1 MRLIGGALATL
12 GILSLRVLAAS
23 DGPEISQ
30 KKFPAP
36 PINLFYFDDSET
48 VMVLD
53 PKHQTVYRSDDAG
66 EKWEPVDEIPNGQVS
81 YIMPDPHDSSVAI
94 AMGMYTKH
102 WITYDRG
109 KSWRAFETSEPATQD
124 MSKEPFSF
132 HATDSKRILFHG
144 QEDCL
149 LGGDSCVGKTYY
161 TTNGFVDNEMS
172 LVHGR
177 RRHCIWAKSNVLFD
191 TGSDATDKSRIIC
204 IVEGKFSPLT
214 KDYKLIVSD
223 DYFKTEQEPVMAGG
237 REVRGFVSMA
247 AVRGYIVAAAKSF
260 GSRELGL
267 YVTTNGERWHRAEFG
282 DHRIEE
288 DAYTILEST
297 NYSIQVDVMTQRFS
311 YMGSLFTS
319 NSNGTYFTKNVDHT
333 NRSPTGIVDFEK
345 IQNIQG
351 IVLVNVVNNWEE
363 VQEPLSFAKK
373 EIKSRI
379 SFDDGRTW
387 EPLMVGKEELHIHS
401 VTEQHN
407 SGRVFSS
414 AAPGIVMGI
423 GNTGKFLEDY
433 NSGSLFVSD
442 DAGRTWIATNLKGP
456 QKYEFLDQGSVL
468 VAVAEKEIDE
478 VSYSLDHGRT
488 WKTAELPVKGVRPF
502 ELTTIPDAT
511 SLKALLVA
519 TQGDDYYTFTLDF
532 DGLHERKCGN
542 DDFEKWYARVDD
554 DGNPSCIMGHK
565 QYFTRRKRDANCFVK
580 ELTKEHLPQSEPC
593 DCTDAD
599 FECDFNYQRTA
610 DGDCELVGKM
620 VIPEGSC
627 KNRDDKFKGSSG
639 FRLIP
644 GNDCKRVKGPQKDD
658 LVEHPCSDGLGTP
671 ASGKIEVTFNEF
683 RGDNFRQT
691 FYLER
696 DIQSNRDDETVV
708 LLTDRNQ
715 AWITH
720 DHGKTWELVRDEE
733 ILAIYP
739 HQYNNDHVYFI
750 TGSRTVYY
758 SKDRGFAINAF
769 EAPDVP
775 DPERQVLSFH
785 QDDPDW
791 LIWLG
796 DKNCQDRN
804 DPLCHTTAHVSQK
817 GGDDWTTLLNY
828 IEKCQFMY
836 REGRRESESLI
847 YCEQYRAEDKKNPL
861 QLISSTDFFA
871 HKEVVFDD
879 VVNFAT
885 MSEFIVVA
893 AKTEDHK
900 WLKVD
905 ASVDGKTFAPAEF
918 PPNFQVAHQQAY
930 TVLDSSTN
938 SIFLHVTVNGQE
950 NREYGTI
957 LKSNSN
963 GTSYVVSIRH
973 VNRNLYGYVD
983 FEKMQGIEGVA
994 IVNQVANADAVD
1006 HGAPKQLKTLITHN
1020 DGADWAYLPKPATDL
1035 DGKKWDCDGKG
1046 DDLCSLHLHGY
1057 TERKDPRDTY
1067 SSPSAIG
1074 VMIGVGNVGDRLGS
1088 YNEGDTF
1095 ITTDGGITW
1104 KVAMKGTYMWEYGD
1118 QGSIIVLV
1126 ERNTPTKTI
1135 FYTLDEGKE
1144 WKSFQFSES
1153 KMLVERI
1160 TTVPSDNSRNF
1171 LLWGKADR
1179 KLTTVNLDFTGLTSE
1194 QCKLDKSNLDSEES
1208 DYYLWH
1214 PTHPLKREEP
1224 ECLFGHV
1231 AQYYRKKPDRL
1242 CYNGPLIDK
1251 LHDIERN
1258 CSCTRDDFECA
1269 YNYERQPDGSCRL
1282 VEGLSPPDPMEVCRN
1297 DKNAFEYWDVTPYRK
1312 IPISTC
1318 HGGKEM
1324 EHTGSRHPCPGK
1336 EEEFAKKRGISGVGI
1351 FFAIVIPFAA
1361 ASAVGYWVYKNWGG
1375 KFGAI
1380 RLGET
1385 PSRSFTDSPWVQWPV
1400 AAVSGLVA
1408 VLAALPLLVGSLW
1421 RSVRGMF
1428 GGYGGRT
1435 YTSRSS
1441 FARGRG
1447 DYAAVDNDA
1456 DELLGD
1462 ESDEEV

>member
-1 MRLIGGALATL
+1 MRLLGALAAL
-12 GILSLRVLAAS
+12 GLSLGALAA

-36 PINLFYFDDSET
+36 PINLFYFEDSET
-48 VMVLD
+48 VLVLD
-53 PKHQTVYRSDDAG
+53 PDHQTVYRSDDAG
-66 EKWEPVDEIPNGQVS
+66 EEWETVDEIPQGNVG
-81 YIMPDPHDSSVAI
+81 YILPNPHDSSVAI
-94 AMGMYTKH
+94 AMGMRTKH

-109 KSWRAFETSEPATQD
+109 KSWKSFETSEVPTQD
-124 MSKEPFSF
+124 RSKEPFSF
-132 HATDSKRILFHG
+132 HAADNKRILFHG
-144 QEDCL
+144 QEECL
-149 LGGDSCVGKTYY
+149 FDNACVGKTYY
-161 TTNGFVDNEMS
+161 TTTGFEDSDMS

-177 RRHCIWAKSNVLFD
+177 RKACIWAKSNPQFD
-191 TGSDATDKSRIIC
+191 TGSKDTDANRIIC
-204 IVEGKFSPLT
+204 IVEGKYSPLM
-214 KDYKLIVSD
+214 KDYKLVVSD
-223 DYFKTEQEPVMAGG
+223 DYFKTEKEPAMAGG
-237 REVRGFVSMA
+237 REIRGFMSMA
-247 AVRGYIVAAAKSF
+247 AVRGFVVAAAKTF

-267 YVTTNGERWHRAEFG
+267 YVTKDGSQWHRAEFG
-282 DHRIEE
+282 DHRVEE

-311 YMGSLFTS
+311 YIGSLFTS
-319 NSNGTYFTKNVDHT
+319 NSNGTYFTKNVEHT
-333 NRSPTGIVDFEK
+333 NRNRFGIVDFEK
-345 IQNIQG
+345 IHNIQG
-351 IVLVNVVNNWEE
+351 IVLVNQVDNWEE
-363 VQEPLSFAKK
+363 VDKPFSLVQK

-387 EPLMVGKEELHIHS
+387 EPLNVGKEELHIHS

-423 GNTGKFLEDY
+423 GNTGKFLSEYD
-433 NSGSLFVSD
+433 SGSLYVSD
-442 DAGRTWIATNLKGP
+442 DAGRTWFATELKGP

-468 VAVAEKEIDE
+468 VAVGEKEIDV

-488 WKTAELPVKGVRPF
+488 WMTAELPVKGVRPH
-502 ELTTIPDAT
+502 ELTTIPDST

-519 TQGDDYYTFTLDF
+519 TKGDDFYTFTLDF
-532 DGLHERKCGN
+532 DELHERKCSD

-554 DGNPSCIMGHK
+554 DGKPSCIMGHK
-565 QYFTRRKRDANCFVK
+565 QYFIRRKRDAKCFVK
-580 ELTKEHLPQSEPC
+580 QLTKEFLPESEQC

-599 FECDFNYQRTA
+599 FECDTNYKQTA
-610 DGDCELVGKM
+610 DGKCESAGK
-620 VIPEGSC
+620 VLIPEGEC
-627 KNRDDKFKGSSG
+627 KNRDDKFMGTSG

-644 GNDCKRVKGPQKDD
+644 GNDCKRAKGPQKDD
-658 LVEHPCSDGLGTP
+658 LVERPCGEALGAP
-671 ASGKIEVTFNEF
+671 ASGNIEVTFNDF
-683 RGDNFRQT
+683 RGQYFLQT

-696 DIQSNRDDETVV
+696 DPNQSGDDETVV
-708 LLTDRNQ
+708 MLTDRSR
-715 AWITH
+715 AYITH
-720 DHGKTWELVRDEE
+720 DHGKTWDTVRDED
-733 ILAIYP
+733 IVSIYP
-739 HQYNNDHVYFI
+739 HQYNNDYVYFI
-750 TGSRTVYY
+750 TPTQTVYY
-758 SKDRGFAINAF
+758 SKDRGKAIHSF

-775 DPERQVLSFH
+775 DRDRQVIGFH
-785 QDDPDW
+785 QHDPDW
-791 LIWLG
+791 LLWIG
-796 DKNCQDRN
+796 DKNCKGNDN
-804 DPLCHTTAHVSQK
+804 DPLCHTSAHVSQK
-817 GGDDWTTLLNY
+817 GGEDWSTLLNY

-836 REGRRESESLI
+836 REGRKESEKLI
-847 YCEQYRAEDKKNPL
+847 YCEQYQAEDKDNPL
-861 QLISSTDFFA
+861 QLISSSDFFA

-879 VVNFAT
+879 VVGFAT

-905 ASVDGKTFAPAEF
+905 ASIDGRTFASAEF
-918 PPNFQVAHQQAY
+918 PPNFQVQHQQAY

-938 SIFLHVTVNGQE
+938 SIFLHVTVNGQR

-963 GTSYVVSIRH
+963 GTSYVLSIH
-973 VNRNLYGYVD
+973 HINRNERSYVD
-983 FEKMQGIEGVA
+983 FEKMQGLEGVA
-994 IVNQVANADAVD
+994 IVNQVANVESVD
-1006 HGAPKQLKTLITHN
+1006 GGAPKQLRTLITHN
-1020 DGADWAYLPKPATDL
+1020 DGADWAYLPRPKTDL
-1035 DGKKWDCDGKG
+1035 DGKAWDCESKG
-1046 DDLCSLHLHGY
+1046 DDKCSLHLHGY

-1074 VMIGVGNVGDRLGS
+1074 VMLGVGNVGDHLGA

-1126 ERNTPTKTI
+1126 EKDAPTKTI
-1135 FYTLDEGKE
+1135 FYSLDEGKE
-1144 WKSFQFSES
+1144 WKSFQFSDS

-1171 LLWGKADR
+1171 LLWGQADR
-1179 KLTTVNLDFTGLTSE
+1179 KLTTVNLDFTGLYDR
-1194 QCKLDKSNLDSEES
+1194 QCVLDKENLDSDDS

-1214 PTHPLKREEP
+1214 PRHPLKKEEP
-1224 ECLFGHV
+1224 DCLFGHV
-1231 AQYYRKKPDRL
+1231 ALYYRKKADRL

-1251 LHDIERN
+1251 LHEIERN
-1258 CSCTRDDFECA
+1258 CSCTREDFECA
-1269 YNYERQPDGSCRL
+1269 YNYERQSDGTCKL
-1282 VEGLSPPDPMEVCRN
+1282 VEGLSPPDPMAVCKN

-1318 HGGKEM
+1318 QGGKEM

-1336 EEEFAKKRGISGVGI
+1336 EDEFAKKRGISGIGR
-1351 FFAIVIPFAA
+1351 FFDIVVPFAA
-1361 ASAVGYWVYKNWGG
+1361 AAGIGYWVYKNWGG

-1380 RLGET
+1380 RLGDT
-1385 PSRSFTDSPWVQWPV
+1385 PTSSSFTEGPWVQWPI

-1408 VLAALPLLVGSLW
+1408 VVSALPLLAGSLW
-1421 RSVRGMF
+1421 RSARGMF
-1428 GGYGGRT
+1428 GGYGGRR

-1462 ESDEEV
+1462 DSDEEV